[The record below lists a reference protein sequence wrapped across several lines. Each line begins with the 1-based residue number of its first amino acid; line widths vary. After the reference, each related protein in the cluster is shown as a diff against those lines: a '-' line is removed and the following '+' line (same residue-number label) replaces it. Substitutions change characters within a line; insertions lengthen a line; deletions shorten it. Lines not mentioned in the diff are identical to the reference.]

1 MHRLLILGM
10 VALAG
15 CGGATV
21 ARNET
26 GAEAVPASPASCGA
40 GQFQDM
46 IGKHEANLQVMT
58 LPPMVRIYQ
67 QGSPLREAPDP
78 ERLNF
83 VFDNQRIIRAVNC
96 G

>member
-10 VALAG
+10 VALTGCAG
-15 CGGATV
+15 GTV
-21 ARNET
+21 SRNET
-26 GAEAVPASPASCGA
+26 PAETVPATPASCGA
-40 GQFQDM
+40 GQYQDM

-78 ERLNF
+78 SRLNF
-83 VFDNQRIIRAVNC
+83 VFDKQRIIRAVNC